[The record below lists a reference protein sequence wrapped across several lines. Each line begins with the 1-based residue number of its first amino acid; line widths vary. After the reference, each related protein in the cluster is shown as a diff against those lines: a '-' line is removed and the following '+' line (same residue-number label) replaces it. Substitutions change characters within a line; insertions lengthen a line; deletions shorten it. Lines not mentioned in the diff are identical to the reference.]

1 MYPQMKGQQA
11 HGGEMGM
18 REPMKTCL
26 LDTKVVLHKVHE
38 IVINRIKNRHMGF
51 KRLRAEG

>member
-26 LDTKVVLHKVHE
+26 LDTKVVLHIEKVHE
-38 IVINRIKNRHMGF
+38 IVINMTKWV
-51 KRLRAEG
+51 

>member
-18 REPMKTCL
+18 PEP
-26 LDTKVVLHKVHE
+26 
-38 IVINRIKNRHMGF
+38 
-51 KRLRAEG
+51 